1 MNVVHLIHEAL
12 QSGTTRFAFELLPP
26 LKGDGMEGISTAIE
40 RLMPFDPAYINV
52 TFHRESI
59 KEEVQA
65 DGSIHSRIVRR
76 RPGTVGISAAI
87 QHKYGVPVVPHLI
100 CGGLSRYDIEDALID
115 LDFLGLHNILAL
127 RGDALK
133 GEPHFTPHPDGHAHA
148 VELVQQV
155 AAMNRGEFVDGQ
167 VDECHH
173 SAFTIG
179 VAGYPETHGDAS
191 SAASDLQHLKAKV
204 DAGAEYIVT
213 QLFYDNRRFFDFV
226 ARCRA
231 IGITV
236 PIIPGIK
243 PLSTVRHLE
252 LLPRTFGCHIPEELA
267 GEVRAHADD
276 KVAVRQIGTE
286 WAIAQSRELK
296 AAGIPVLHYYPMGK
310 AENIIQIA
318 KAIF

>member
-12 QSGTTRFAFELLPP
+12 QNETTRFAFELLPP

>member
-1 MNVVHLIHEAL
+1 MNVVKRIHEAIE
-12 QSGTTRFAFELLPP
+12 SGTTRFAFELLPP
-26 LKGDGMEGISTAIE
+26 LKGDGTEGIAAAIE

-52 TFHRESI
+52 TSHRESL

-65 DGSIHSRIVRR
+65 DGTVHRHIVRR

-87 QHKYGVPVVPHLI
+87 QHRYGVPVVPHLI
-100 CGGLSRYDIEDALID
+100 CGGHSRYDIEDQLID

-133 GEPHFTPHPDGHAHA
+133 SEPHFVPHPEGHAHA
-148 VELVQQV
+148 VDLVRQV
-155 AAMNRGEFVDGQ
+155 AAMNRGEFVDGE
-167 VDECHH
+167 VEECHH
-173 SAFTIG
+173 SAFSIG
-179 VAGYPETHGDAS
+179 VAGYPEKHSDAR
-191 SAASDLQHLKAKV
+191 SAEEDLLHLKAKV

-213 QLFYDNRRFFDFV
+213 QLFYDNSRFFDFV
-226 ARCRA
+226 KRCRA
-231 IGITV
+231 IGIEV

-243 PLSTVRHLE
+243 PLATVRHLTV
-252 LLPRTFGCHIPEELA
+252 LPQTFGCHIPEELCR
-267 GEVRAHADD
+267 EVEKYADD
-276 KVAVRQIGTE
+276 KTAVRQIGTE

-296 AAGIPVLHYYPMGK
+296 AAGIPILHYYPMGK